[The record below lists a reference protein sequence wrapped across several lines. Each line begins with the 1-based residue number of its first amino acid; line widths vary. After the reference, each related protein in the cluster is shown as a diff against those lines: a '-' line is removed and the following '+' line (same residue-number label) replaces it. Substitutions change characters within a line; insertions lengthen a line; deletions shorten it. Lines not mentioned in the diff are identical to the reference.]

1 MDPTDSNQIMK
12 RGVLLV
18 ALLLLLG
25 FAAFLTVYIGQESAM
40 VELVTVR
47 SQLQPER
54 PERLFR
60 ERESVREGELSVL

>member
-1 MDPTDSNQIMK
+1 MK

-25 FAAFLTVYIGQESAM
+25 FAAFLTVYIGEESAM

-47 SQLQPER
+47 SQLQPESR
-54 PERLFR
+54 N
-60 ERESVREGELSVL
+60 VRRWASISLCWGGE